1 MGNGTTGGIGAI
13 GFVQALGKGTSAAS
27 NTVLINTTVGDDVIV
42 VVAFPSTIPT
52 VTSLSDTGG
61 STYTLIA
68 AVNNGTSARVEMWA
82 AHRARASTS
91 ITVNLSAIVKNRV
104 EVVEYSGVGIL
115 GATATKTGSGTILS
129 MALTTQSANGWVVA
143 GFGEKNGSSF
153 LPGVGNLRD
162 SGSFTLTTTVG
173 AAVNDN
179 TAASPSSVTNAV
191 TINTTGP
198 WAAAAVELQASFG
211 PAATPSPASLSFTD
225 QQVGN
230 TSAPKVVTL
239 SNMGTA
245 LLNITSIAA
254 SGDYAQSN
262 TCGATLA
269 AGANC
274 TINVTFTPTTTG
286 TRTGTITIADDA
298 SNSPQ
303 TVNLTG
309 NGTGT
314 NSAPTVSAISP
325 SSGTSSGGTAVTVTG
340 TGFAAGATVS
350 LGGTAATNV
359 TVVSSTSLTA
369 STAAHA
375 AGVVNVVVT
384 NSDGQSGTLTGGYTY
399 TPGGIVAISFV
410 QARGNGT
417 NSASNTVLMN
427 TTAGDDVIVVVAF
440 GSTTPRVTSVR
451 DSGGSIYTLIAAAN
465 KGTGAR
471 VEMWATHRAAAST
484 AVTVNLSALAKNRV
498 EVAEYSGV
506 GTLGL
511 TATKTGSGSSLSI
524 ALTTASANSWVVAG
538 FGEKNSASFFPSIGN
553 LRDSGSFT
561 ISGATVGAAVNDN
574 TGASPSSVTNAV
586 TTNTTGLWAATAL
599 ELRP

>member
-1 MGNGTTGGIGAI
+1 
-13 GFVQALGKGTSAAS
+13 
-27 NTVLINTTVGDDVIV
+27 
-42 VVAFPSTIPT
+42 
-52 VTSLSDTGG
+52 
-61 STYTLIA
+61 
-68 AVNNGTSARVEMWA
+68 
-82 AHRARASTS
+82 
-91 ITVNLSAIVKNRV
+91 
-104 EVVEYSGVGIL
+104 
-115 GATATKTGSGTILS
+115 
-129 MALTTQSANGWVVA
+129 
-143 GFGEKNGSSF
+143 
-153 LPGVGNLRD
+153 
-162 SGSFTLTTTVG
+162 
-173 AAVNDN
+173 
-179 TAASPSSVTNAV
+179 
-191 TINTTGP
+191 
-198 WAAAAVELQASFG
+198 
-211 PAATPSPASLSFTD
+211 
-225 QQVGN
+225 
-230 TSAPKVVTL
+230 
-239 SNMGTA
+239 
-245 LLNITSIAA
+245 
-254 SGDYAQSN
+254 
-262 TCGATLA
+262 
-269 AGANC
+269 
-274 TINVTFTPTTTG
+274 
-286 TRTGTITIADDA
+286 
-298 SNSPQ
+298 
-303 TVNLTG
+303 
-309 NGTGT
+309 
-314 NSAPTVSAISP
+314 
-325 SSGTSSGGTAVTVTG
+325 
-340 TGFAAGATVS
+340 VS

-369 STAAHA
+369 TTAAHA